1 MSTYTHTKR
10 FSIGQGLRQA
20 WDSLVARIPLPKVSV
35 YGLLMIGALFAF
47 ESFNYGTTEFA
58 LYDLLGDLRFAGIAW
73 STILALAFCG
83 MDIAGIVRLFT
94 AERSQE
100 ESLETWYLLAAWL
113 LAATMNAALTW
124 WAVSLALIGHNGL
137 GNEVLGRETLIGS
150 VPVFVAILVWLLRIL
165 IIGSFSMASSRLFVG
180 NSNATPRRQ
189 RAARSAGATQQQRSR
204 RSAPSFEPAPKQK
217 VQNGNPQQRPMAA
230 RSHRSP

>member
-10 FSIGQGLRQA
+10 LSIGQVLRQTGNN
-20 WDSLVARIPLPKVSV
+20 LVARIPLPKVSV

-94 AERSQE
+94 ADHRQVK
-100 ESLETWYLLAAWL
+100 SLETWYLFAAWL

-124 WAVSLALIGHNGL
+124 WAVSLALIGHSGL
-137 GNEVLGRETLIGS
+137 GNEVLGRDTLIGT

-165 IIGSFSMASSRLFVG
+165 IIGSFSLASSRINRRDPGV
-180 NSNATPRRQ
+180 TPRQQ
-189 RAARSAGATQQQRSR
+189 RTARSAGATQQHAAGEFQ
-204 RSAPSFEPAPKQK
+204 PAPKPSVRNSK
-217 VQNGNPQQRPMAA
+217 PQQRPMAA
-230 RSHRSP
+230 HAHRSP

>member
-10 FSIGQGLRQA
+10 LTIGQVLRQA
-20 WDSLVARIPLPKVSV
+20 WNNLFARIALPKLSV

-47 ESFNYGTTEFA
+47 EGFNYGTTEFA
-58 LYDLLGDLRFAGIAW
+58 LYDLLGDLRFAGLAW

-94 AERSQE
+94 AERGNVK
-100 ESLETWYLLAAWL
+100 SLETWYLLAAWL

-150 VPVFVAILVWLLRIL
+150 VPLFVAILVWLLRIL
-165 IIGSFSMASSRLFVG
+165 IIGSFSMASSRMFQRDPG
-180 NSNATPRRQ
+180 AAPRQ
-189 RAARSAGATQQQRSR
+189 RRATRSAGASR
-204 RSAPSFEPAPKQK
+204 RHSAGDFQPAPKPS
-217 VQNGNPQQRPMAA
+217 VGNGTTQQRPMAA
-230 RSHRSP
+230 RPHRSV